1 MNPRP
6 RSASRRH
13 HPAAGSMT
21 HTACAEPRLPFAAL
35 RLSAQ
40 GISCSVFS
48 DASDVVAWLGAVQ
61 AQDYSAAKWA
71 LGLRMPVGMANDS
84 IIEGAIANGGILR
97 THVMRRTWQ
106 FVAAPDL
113 RWMLDLVAPRLITR
127 SAGRYRQLELDAAT
141 FGRCATILAKTLDGG
156 HALTRDEIGSAFERA
171 GVSADGP
178 RLSHLLVRAELDGL
192 ICSGPPRGRNH
203 TYVLLEHRAPLGVPL
218 RRDEAVAELVRRYFR
233 SRGPAS
239 LRDFV
244 WWSGLTAKEARAG
257 VMAIRSSLATDVVNG
272 ETFWWQNDA
281 MALVVSPCVHL
292 LPAFDEYVLAYRDRT
307 AVLDTKYSEHL
318 NAGGGMLSPV
328 IIIDGRVAGTWRR
341 TALGVGTVSMKA
353 EMFAS
358 VGERERLA
366 IAGAAQR
373 YAEFLQR
380 DARIEVVATA
390 CRCASPPHQ
399 S

>member
-1 MNPRP
+1 MRYVESLEQ
-6 RSASRRH
+6 RS
-13 HPAAGSMT
+13 
-21 HTACAEPRLPFAAL
+21 LFAAL

-40 GISCSVFS
+40 GISGTPFS
-48 DASDVVAWLGAVQ
+48 SASDVVAWLGAVQ

-71 LGLRMPVGMANDS
+71 LGLRMPIGMATES
-84 IIEGAIANGGILR
+84 IIEGAIADGSILR
-97 THVMRRTWQ
+97 THAMRRTWQ
-106 FVAAPDL
+106 FVSAKDL
-113 RWMLDLVAPRLITR
+113 RWMLDLVAPRLIAR

-141 FGRCATILAKTLDGG
+141 FERSAAILSKILDSG
-156 HALTRDEIGSAFERA
+156 HALTREEIRSAFERA
-171 GVSADGP
+171 GISADGP

-192 ICSGPPRGRNH
+192 ICSGSRRGSHH
-203 TYVLLEHRAPLGVPL
+203 TYGLLEHRALERVSL

-244 WWSGLTAKEARAG
+244 WWSGLTSKEALAG

-272 ETFWWQNDA
+272 ETFWWQDDA
-281 MALVVSPCVHL
+281 PAPVVPHCVHL
-292 LPAFDEYVLAYRDRT
+292 LPAFDEYLLAYRDRT
-307 AVLDTKYSEHL
+307 AVLDARYSERL

-341 TALGVGTVSMKA
+341 TVLGVGTASIRA
-353 EMFAS
+353 NMFAS
-358 VGERERLA
+358 FGQREKLD

-373 YAEFLQR
+373 YAQFLQR

-390 CRCASPPHQ
+390 SRRSSLPRP